1 MSHRSLQIHP
11 DSLEKAQTTYKTS
24 GHTNQADF
32 AASIGFH
39 VDTLRKFLQGKS
51 VDRDP
56 FMKFCEALELDHQ
69 EMIEGA
75 PSSTTSNST
84 NGTQINQ
91 SVDIN
96 NGFMIG
102 TIGTFNQ
109 S

>member
-1 MSHRSLQIHP
+1 MSDRSLQIHS
-11 DSLEKAQTTYKTS
+11 DSLEKAQTAYKIS

-32 AASIGFH
+32 AAAIGFH
-39 VDTLRKFLQGKS
+39 VDTLRKFLQGKP

-56 FMKFCEALELDHQ
+56 FMKFCEVLELDHK
-69 EMIEGA
+69 EMIGGFT
-75 PSSTTSNST
+75 SSTTSNST
-84 NGTQINQ
+84 SGTQINQ

-102 TIGTFNQ
+102 TVGTFNQ